1 MKSSDRKYLVGGYE
15 LGGMSTVEV
24 YEVLAMTLLP
34 VAFFEWTRNLK
45 FEQQE
50 SYYRG

>member
-34 VAFFEWTRNLK
+34 VAFFEMDK
-45 FEQQE
+45 EFEV
-50 SYYRG
+50 